1 MNGNGLVYILEGLMG
16 KAGTDVQVG
25 EGRSG
30 DGEWREKGVTAG
42 QEGNSDRSLMPL
54 VVETREIR

>member
-30 DGEWREKGVTAG
+30 DGEWREKEFLQG
-42 QEGNSDRSLMPL
+42 
-54 VVETREIR
+54 